1 MWIYTMR
8 SKVDPLKF
16 YSGLLNMLTVPWNVS
31 KEKKNKN
38 KWKLRLAYLPVN
50 DDIKTGG
57 NIYY

>member
-1 MWIYTMR
+1 MWTYTMR

-16 YSGLLNMLTVPWNVS
+16 YSSLIGMLTVPWNVS
-31 KEKKNKN
+31 KGKNKN